1 MSEDKVT
8 EAVSE
13 RAIEVSELI
22 RELTHKN
29 GITDEEYVD
38 FIVRELATMAY
49 FTANNG
55 GEDTI
60 NLEFGFKDK
69 VVNISTTCKA
79 LN

>member
-13 RAIEVSELI
+13 RAIEVSDLV
-22 RELTHKN
+22 RKLTHEN

-49 FTANNG
+49 FTAING

-60 NLEFGFKDK
+60 SLEFGFKDK
-69 VVNISTTCKA
+69 VVTIGTVCKA